1 MSMPFL
7 ESPRFPDRLS
17 ITSRGGPRYS
27 TGVVSVKSG
36 VEVRN
41 QNWVYPLHSYDAAHE
56 NHTHE
61 DIEAL
66 IEHFHACAGMYY
78 GFRFKDW
85 ADFRSCSS
93 REGMQISA
101 NDQVLGNGT
110 GSQTQFQLI
119 KTYTVGAVSRI
130 RQIKKPV
137 FGQIKIAF
145 NGQEQFSGWSVDTTN
160 GVVSFA
166 VAPANGVAITAGY
179 EFDVPVRFA
188 SDEFVASWTEYGILS
203 TSIPLQ
209 EIRL

>member
-27 TGVVSVKSG
+27 TGVVTVKSG

-56 NHTHE
+56 NHTHQDVE
-61 DIEAL
+61 EL

-93 REGMQISA
+93 RSDEAIA
-101 NDQVLGNGT
+101 PIDQFLGNGT
-110 GSQTQFQLI
+110 GSVTQFQLI
-119 KTYTVGAVSRI
+119 KTYTVGSVSRI
-130 RQIKKPV
+130 RPIKKPV
-137 FGQIKIAF
+137 FGVVRIAL
-145 NGQEQFSGWSVDTTN
+145 NGEEQLSGWSVDTTT
-160 GVVSFA
+160 GIVTFS
-166 VAPANGVAITAGY
+166 VAPPNGATITAGF

-188 SDEFVASWTEYGILS
+188 SDEFIASWTEYGILS
-203 TSIPLQ
+203 ASIPLQ